1 MAELSGP
8 RLPPRVARS
17 EDELI
22 KLARGLVGSG
32 RPPPR
37 ARAAKP
43 IDTIGPTAMALLQ
56 QTLARGVI
64 ATLLRSGGWETRRTL
79 VDGHAR
85 RGRLWE
91 RHAGLPPL
99 RFGPASFA
107 LLTWLHR
114 EDLVRPTHPL
124 ERHDQTT
131 LADDVLHYLAC
142 EQLTR
147 AGLDVHQPA
156 FMRSPLC
163 QLGFVEFL
171 ASDDAPLPQVDFGPL
186 TTGPGAIVVEALQSS
201 LAARWVDTEQR
212 KGTIVVLEDM
222 TRIGS
227 AQDQVLAAWLAAL
240 DRPDPRRR
248 DLAGFLAEAARQ
260 LLARGPERRCP
271 DYRWW
276 IRSLSIQAPLA
287 ARQSAFAAAAAF
299 LRGLGRLG
307 VWLDEAGVVAH
318 FDDDYEAA
326 QLLLSSWQ
334 YLRARPEPNTEL
346 ARQQPNLP
354 ASILDRAAMLA
365 KTLESLHSLGAAE
378 PAAL

>member
-1 MAELSGP
+1 MAELNGP
-8 RLPPRVARS
+8 RLAPRVARS

-32 RPPPR
+32 RPPAR

-43 IDTIGPTAMALLQ
+43 ISKIGPTAMGLLQ

-64 ATLLRSGGWETRRTL
+64 ASLLRAGGWENRRTL
-79 VDGHAR
+79 VDGHGQ

-91 RHAGLPPL
+91 RHASLPPL
-99 RFGPASFA
+99 RFGPASFE
-107 LLTWLHR
+107 LLTWLR
-114 EDLVRPTHPL
+114 DEDLVRPSHKL
-124 ERHDQTT
+124 ARHDETT

-156 FMRSPLC
+156 FLRSPLC
-163 QLGFVEFL
+163 QLGYPEFL
-171 ASDDAPLPQVDFGPL
+171 ASGDPLPDVDFTPL
-186 TTGPGAIVVEALQSS
+186 TEEPGSIIVEALQSS
-201 LAARWVDTEQR
+201 LASRWVETEQR

-222 TRIGS
+222 TRIGN
-227 AQDQVLAAWLAAL
+227 AQTRVLTRWFAAI
-240 DRPDPRRR
+240 DRGAPPRR

-271 DYRWW
+271 DHRWW
-276 IRSLSIQAPLA
+276 IRSLSVQASLA
-287 ARQSAFAAAAAF
+287 ARQSAFTAAAAF
-299 LRGLGRLG
+299 LRGLARLN

-326 QLLLSSWQ
+326 QLLLSSWR
-334 YLRARPEPNTEL
+334 YLRERPEAPAEL
-346 ARQQPNLP
+346 LHQQAALP
-354 ASILDRAAMLA
+354 ASILDRAATLA
-365 KTLESLHSLGAAE
+365 HTLESLHSLGAVESAIA
-378 PAAL
+378 P